1 MMISRPARAALGMS
15 CTTLLNSEAN
25 NNTHT
30 PCRIDEA
37 RVLAPAATL
46 VELRTI
52 TPVIGKPPRKPEA
65 TLALP

>member
-1 MMISRPARAALGMS
+1 MTISRPASAALGMS
-15 CTTLLNSEAN
+15 CTKLLNSEAN
-25 NNTHT
+25 NSTQM
-30 PCRIDEA
+30 PCRIAEA

-52 TPVIGKPPRKPEA
+52 TPVIGRPPRKPDI